1 MTYLDTNDYD
11 HVLVHG
17 TVPIGN
23 VSFCV
28 SVNITDDE
36 ALEGDQIYFMILI
49 SDDPGV
55 LLGNSVT
62 VITIVDNDSEFKKL
76 AM

>member
-1 MTYLDTNDYD
+1 M
-11 HVLVHG
+11 HG